1 MPTCAITPLHHLLSL
16 PLPFLCSPHRPFS
29 LLFPLSNLTSIW
41 LTVRRVS
48 RPELFSPLFHGLLV
62 YLLCE
67 LSNYIFLLYTRG
79 NRKPLPLFSIFIFQY
94 VSFWCSYVFL
104 LKAKKKILIFLT
116 LFLNEGFYSIILI
129 VITDKPEFI
138 SAILFHT
145 L

>member
-1 MPTCAITPLHHLLSL
+1 MRHCHLSVSSLSMISLNSLNIFIMVVWKPLLKLTSDPSHRQFLLSA
-16 PLPFLCSPHRPFS
+16 S
-29 LLFPLSNLTSIW
+29 LLIYRSQFC
-41 LTVRRVS
+41 
-48 RPELFSPLFHGLLV
+48 F
-62 YLLCE
+62 
-67 LSNYIFLLYTRG
+67 
-79 NRKPLPLFSIFIFQY
+79 FQY